1 MTPTSQIPNKRE
13 HSSTR
18 KQVPKGDTGMGKIV
32 TTAAAI
38 VVLTASWVCAGSFQG
53 LADAAS
59 VRPLTPLY
67 IQPGTV
73 TKVEFK
79 SNLKANSDMEMESDI
94 PVAEPVAASSGP
106 NIKPRPA
113 VAFRERPSAAMAPP
127 PRTNAGVDSEVGSMA
142 ENRDD
147 TSSLESDL
155 EKDLVLSPPPA
166 KTEENGQSEPKPV
179 IERKPVEQKS
189 GVSGI
194 RTEKKKAAPQVKKAI
209 PPEQAQF
216 ATKSGKP
223 IRKVH
228 PLSQNQWNVPAG
240 SNDPRYGRPGTP
252 RINHAARSRNIR
264 TATREPMDGQ
274 YRHPRQGEAVPER
287 DYMTSE
293 PRRAIVPPP
302 TADRFVREGVTIKL
316 APAGAAPPYPD
327 EYRDD
332 SSGSDILSA
341 ATEIIGLPFA
351 FISSLF

>member
-1 MTPTSQIPNKRE
+1 
-13 HSSTR
+13 
-18 KQVPKGDTGMGKIV
+18 MGKIV

-53 LADAAS
+53 LADAAA

-79 SNLKANSDMEMESDI
+79 SNMRTNSDMEADSDI
-94 PVAEPVAASSGP
+94 PVAEPVAASGGP
-106 NIKPRPA
+106 NLKPRPA
-113 VAFRERPSAAMAPP
+113 VAFRERPAAAMAPP
-127 PRTNAGVDSEVGSMA
+127 PRTDADVDSRMGSMA

-147 TSSLESDL
+147 SSSLESDL

-166 KTEENGQSEPKPV
+166 KTEERGPSEPKPV
-179 IERKPVEQKS
+179 IEKKPVEQKA
-189 GVSGI
+189 GVSSA
-194 RTEKKKAAPQVKKAI
+194 RTEKKKPAAQVRKTT
-209 PPEQAQF
+209 PPDQMQF

-240 SNDPRYGRPGTP
+240 SNDTRYGRPTP
-252 RINHAARSRNIR
+252 ARIGHAARSRNLR

-274 YRHPRQGEAVPER
+274 YRQMYQGEAVPER